1 MLMSGA
7 CIKKFSHNL
16 RVLRSEI
23 RRTVDNSPSDFDRV
37 PPQALEA
44 EQSVLGSMLLSKD
57 AIGEIGEIISGIDF
71 YRPQNETIYNTI
83 LDLYSRGEPADP
95 ITVAAELERAGAL
108 KRIGGGA
115 YLHSLTASVPTPAN
129 ATH

>member
-1 MLMSGA
+1 M
-7 CIKKFSHNL
+7 
-16 RVLRSEI
+16 
-23 RRTVDNSPSDFDRV
+23 DNSPSDFDRV

-95 ITVAAELERAGAL
+95 ITVAAELE
-108 KRIGGGA
+108 
-115 YLHSLTASVPTPAN
+115 
-129 ATH
+129 